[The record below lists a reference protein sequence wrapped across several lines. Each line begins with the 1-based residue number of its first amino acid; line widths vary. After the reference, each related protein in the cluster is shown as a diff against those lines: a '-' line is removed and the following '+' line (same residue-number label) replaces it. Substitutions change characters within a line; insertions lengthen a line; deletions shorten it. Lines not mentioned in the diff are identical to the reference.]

1 MKNYKKIELDKEVIV
16 RLTDK
21 GINTLCNFYCE
32 NNIKSLKKHLKKNLN
47 LKTKELKVSLAD
59 LITIF
64 GERPFIKGSEPFENC
79 CIYIAEENIE

>member
-1 MKNYKKIELDKEVIV
+1 MKNYKKIELDKATKIF
-16 RLTDK
+16 RTNK
-21 GINTLCNFYCE
+21 I
-32 NNIKSLKKHLKKNLN
+32 ISLKKHLKKNLN

-79 CIYIAEENIE
+79 CIYIANENIE